1 MKRSLQAAALFAV
14 LLLLGGAWF
23 LATHEYVDTKEWTG
37 PTPAARANP
46 YLAAMRFAE
55 RLGFKTS
62 LAFGAGRLESPP
74 PGAALLLPAGRG
86 GLSPPRAR
94 ALDRWL
100 RNGGHAIVE
109 PEAAGE
115 IDTVLDQYG
124 IKRTPS
130 TRPVAGT
137 KAETARIELPGAD
150 APIVV
155 ARRYGPILGFE
166 RNHPDIS
173 SPDEAGVWLASLRV
187 GAGRLTVVSGLDRF
201 DNRGIGSHDHA
212 QLLRRVLALQ
222 PSARELV
229 IVRLPNELPL
239 WGWLHDHALPTLTAA
254 AVLML
259 LWLARILR
267 RFGPIRPEA
276 ASQRRQ
282 LREHLLAT
290 GRFRWSHGGRAGLLD
305 AARDICQRHVA
316 ARHPRLARAAP
327 ERRWPE
333 LAARTGLD
341 ATAVATAF
349 GGEARGARDFVHIV
363 GTLASIHASIGR
375 PLEPNTKRPPPS

>member
-1 MKRSLQAAALFAV
+1 MKRALQAAALFAV
-14 LLLLGGAWF
+14 LILLGGAWF
-23 LATHEYVDTKEWTG
+23 LSTHEYVDTKEWTG

-55 RLGFKTS
+55 RLGFRTS
-62 LAFGAGRLESPP
+62 LAYGAGRLDAPP

-86 GLSPPRAR
+86 GLSPLRAR

-100 RNGGHAIVE
+100 QSGGHAIVE
-109 PEAAGE
+109 PEPAGE
-115 IDTVLDQYG
+115 IDAVLDQYG

-130 TRPVAGT
+130 ARPAAGAKT
-137 KAETARIELPGAD
+137 EVELPGAD

-155 ARRYGPILGFE
+155 ARRYAPILGFE
-166 RNHPDIS
+166 RNAPDIS
-173 SPDEAGVWLASLRV
+173 STDEAGPWLASLPV
-187 GAGRLTVVSGLDRF
+187 GAGRLTVVSGLNRF
-201 DNRGIGSHDHA
+201 DNRSIGSHDHA
-212 QLLRRVLALQ
+212 QLLRRVLAFQ
-222 PSARELV
+222 PTARELV
-229 IVRLPNELPL
+229 VVRVPSELPL
-239 WGWLHDHALPTLTAA
+239 WGWLRDHALPTLTAA
-254 AVLML
+254 AVLTL

-276 ASQRRQ
+276 AQQRRQ

-290 GRFRWSHGGRAGLLD
+290 GRFRWTHDGRTGLLN
-305 AARDICQRHVA
+305 AAREVCQRHVA
-316 ARHPRLARAAP
+316 TRHPRLARMSA

-341 ATAVATAF
+341 ATAIAAAF

-375 PLEPNTKRPPPS
+375 PLEPNTKRPSPS